1 VPSSLIFAGLVVLWL
16 LILVPAVA
24 RRQQEVVR
32 PSPAALSGRV
42 LARPVRHRSLEVYG
56 MDTDDERGGATLAT
70 STGPGTGA
78 RVPAARE
85 ATREERDEPDD
96 ADLAERGAADETDDG
111 LAAPVGDLD
120 ASDDHDGGEAHEA
133 DRLEAD
139 RLDDRNDDGNDEGL
153 DDRLDDRLDE
163 DGRDDHADLDATG
176 LDGTDR
182 DGPAAGDPDEGYAAA
197 GYYSWDE
204 EDRRGDGAGA
214 APARREPRE
223 GDEADDRRWERP
235 PAAFRPGRGG
245 FDPEA
250 AALAARARYAFRQ
263 RVVIGLLVLAVVSAG
278 VALLVLPAIWWVH
291 GLVDLTLVGYLV
303 YLRRQVRME
312 EAIRARRAARMAGTR
327 RAAAAD
333 DPELDDWARRGREA
347 ARPRDAH
354 DGSAEAGY
362 DDEPDGSADRAAD
375 GDRAGDDDR
384 DDDGDDDWTADDGEP
399 DRVRGTGEPVGV
411 LPAKRRT
418 VGGDDPADTGFEP
431 ALPRLQPAPPP
442 PLPAGT
448 ELVDVD
454 EDEDELPL
462 DIDEGRRGHARTY
475 RRAAGE

>member
-1 VPSSLIFAGLVVLWL
+1 MPSSLIFAGLVVIWL

-42 LARPVRHRSLEVYG
+42 LARPVRHRTLEVYG
-56 MDTDDERGGATLAT
+56 MDTDDERAAGTLAT
-70 STGPGTGA
+70 STGPGPEA

-85 ATREERDEPDD
+85 AARDEREGAADHEERD
-96 ADLAERGAADETDDG
+96 AADDRDG
-111 LAAPVGDLD
+111 QD
-120 ASDDHDGGEAHEA
+120 ARDDHDGDADGDETREDAASEYDVDGYEAA
-133 DRLEAD
+133 D
-139 RLDDRNDDGNDEGL
+139 DDEQR
-153 DDRLDDRLDE
+153 
-163 DGRDDHADLDATG
+163 DLDGST
-176 LDGTDR
+176 
-182 DGPAAGDPDEGYAAA
+182 AADPDEGYAAA

-204 EDRRGDGAGA
+204 EDRHGDGGGA
-214 APARREPRE
+214 APARHEPR
-223 GDEADDRRWERP
+223 DHAEADERRWERP

-263 RVVIGLLVLAVVSAG
+263 RVVVGLLVLAVVTAG

-327 RAAAAD
+327 RASAAD
-333 DPELDDWARRGREA
+333 DPALDDWARRGREA
-347 ARPRDAH
+347 VAPREVHEDERVE
-354 DGSAEAGY
+354 DSGY
-362 DDEPDGSADRAAD
+362 DDESDGGADAEH
-375 GDRAGDDDR
+375 AGDAEDDE
-384 DDDGDDDWTADDGEP
+384 DWTADDGEP

-411 LPAKRRT
+411 LPARRRT
-418 VGGDDPADTGFEP
+418 VDGDDSADAGFEP

-454 EDEDELPL
+454 EDDEDLPL
-462 DIDEGRRGHARTY
+462 DTEAGLRGPAGAY

>member
-1 VPSSLIFAGLVVLWL
+1 MPSSLIFAGLVVIWL

-42 LARPVRHRSLEVYG
+42 LARPVRHRTLEVYG
-56 MDTDDERGGATLAT
+56 MDTDDERAAGTLAT
-70 STGPGTGA
+70 STGPGPET

-85 ATREERDEPDD
+85 AAREEREGP
-96 ADLAERGAADETDDG
+96 ADHEERDAADDRDDQ
-111 LAAPVGDLD
+111 DIR
-120 ASDDHDGGEAHEA
+120 DDHDDRDHDGYADDEAEARGYEA
-133 DRLEAD
+133 DGYEAD
-139 RLDDRNDDGNDEGL
+139 DE
-153 DDRLDDRLDE
+153 R
-163 DGRDDHADLDATG
+163 DLDGST
-176 LDGTDR
+176 
-182 DGPAAGDPDEGYAAA
+182 AGDPDEGYAAA

-204 EDRRGDGAGA
+204 EDRDRDGGGV
-214 APARREPRE
+214 APARTEPRDHAAA
-223 GDEADDRRWERP
+223 DERRWERP
-235 PAAFRPGRGG
+235 TAAFRPGRGG

-263 RVVIGLLVLAVVSAG
+263 RVVIGLLVLAVVTAG

-291 GLVDLTLVGYLV
+291 ALVDFTLVGYLV

-327 RAAAAD
+327 RPSAAD
-333 DPELDDWARRGREA
+333 DPALDEWARRGRDVA
-347 ARPRDAH
+347 GAPRDVHEDEH
-354 DGSAEAGY
+354 DEDY
-362 DDEPDGSADRAAD
+362 DDESDGGADAEH
-375 GDRAGDDDR
+375 AGDAE
-384 DDDGDDDWTADDGEP
+384 GDEDWTADDGEP

-411 LPAKRRT
+411 LPATRRT
-418 VGGDDPADTGFEP
+418 VDGDSADAGFEP

-454 EDEDELPL
+454 EDDEDLPL
-462 DIDEGRRGHARTY
+462 DTEAGLRGPAGAY